1 MTISKRLTK
10 RFNMP
15 LRDVVNHSIRLVEQV
30 LSDSGKV
37 DKGLNPKTLQQT
49 PVADPGELQKLRCL
63 ERA

>member
-1 MTISKRLTK
+1 
-10 RFNMP
+10 MP

-49 PVADPGELQKLRCL
+49 LVADPGELQKLRCL